1 MYVSLG
7 SGTIYSDLPLF
18 RRQSFFMNFEVNTI
32 GICRLFLSAQS
43 TCYDILLFSNRKVF
57 VAWTLWQVQS
67 PNDVCFAL
75 QKCRC
80 RRADSIDFLTL
91 NPESGGAITC
101 LCELCDTRSAF
112 GLHEGKQGWLFLLLG
127 HTCRERTKV
136 YCSQ

>member
-7 SGTIYSDLPLF
+7 SGTIYSDLLLF

-32 GICRLFLSAQS
+32 AILRLFLSAQNIM
-43 TCYDILLFSNRKVF
+43 TYLFSNRRVF

-91 NPESGGAITC
+91 NLESGGAITC

-112 GLHEGKQGWLFLLLG
+112 GLHEGKQGWSFLLLG
-127 HTCRERTKV
+127 HTCRERAKV